1 VTLGASS
8 AAVYGGVVAW
18 SCVLSPRIAP
28 LTLFVGGAG
37 ALLLGFVLVRGAD
50 ELLGSA
56 LLLLGAAYVLGL
68 LVGRRSLD
76 EAAPLVGAGLLLCAE
91 LATWSLELRFR
102 VALDPALQLQ
112 RARAVALLVLA
123 GLASASLVVVVAATS
138 IGGGLA
144 WSVVGSAAAFGAIAL
159 AAFVRR

>member
-1 VTLGASS
+1 VTLAAFS
-8 AAVYGGVVAW
+8 AAAYGGVLVWACLL
-18 SCVLSPRIAP
+18 STRVLP

-37 ALLLGFVLVRGAD
+37 ALLLGLVLSRGHD

-56 LLLLGAAYVLGL
+56 LLLLGAAYILGL
-68 LVGRRSLD
+68 LVGHHSLD
-76 EAAPLVGAGLLLCAE
+76 QAAPLVGAALLVCAE

-102 VALDPALQLQ
+102 VALEPALRLQ
-112 RARAVALLVLA
+112 RVRAVGLLVFA
-123 GLASASLVVVVAATS
+123 GLAAASLVLVAAATS

-144 WSVVGSAAAFGAIAL
+144 WSILGSAAAVGAIAL